1 MNSHCAAFLSVLS
14 LLLDIIADDEP
25 ENWFHRGAK
34 FVGTSAGEVFSFT
47 QLGRHGCHD
56 VTMSANCSRLGVNHY
71 RYNHYQWPSLPYD
84 THYQWQSL
92 PDDNHYHWQPLPAT
106 TTRFYWTRKPLP
118 ATTTTWQQLPYDD
131 HWVCIFANFSN
142 KSFKSKT
149 TCIRIY
155 LLVDT
160 WRFIRDGPV

>member
-1 MNSHCAAFLSVLS
+1 MLIFRFLPPAQEGEKQPLQSFEQKGSTDFFQVLDTDSALLWRKVAAVL
-14 LLLDIIADDEP
+14 A
-25 ENWFHRGAK
+25 
-34 FVGTSAGEVFSFT
+34 SF
-47 QLGRHGCHD
+47 R
-56 VTMSANCSRLGVNHY
+56 RLGVNLY
-71 RYNHYQWPSLPYD
+71 RYNHYQWPPLPYD

-149 TCIRIY
+149 TCMRIY

-160 WRFIRDGPV
+160 WRFIRGGPVL